1 MSPSIT
7 ADQWL
12 AAAKHRRSVYGLKDT
27 SHVSDE
33 RIQEIIS
40 NVLSFTPSSYNTQ
53 PARITLV
60 LGEKH
65 KQLWDVVIETAE
77 PILKGFGPGVWDAM
91 GPRFQ
96 AFKNA
101 YGSVLFW
108 DSGDAIKSAQQT
120 HQSAAHMFE
129 QFADHASGMA
139 QLLIWT
145 ALELEGFGANLQHM
159 AAIPPVEAAL
169 KKFLQVPEDYS
180 LKANMNFGEEAQ
192 PHPEVPT
199 KLPLSETLVVVK

>member
-101 YGSVLFW
+101 YGSVCDFMHLTVNLRLTRDDGSGLVLGQRRRHQVSPA
-108 DSGDAIKSAQQT
+108 DSSVGRS
-120 HQSAAHMFE
+120 H
-129 QFADHASGMA
+129 
-139 QLLIWT
+139 
-145 ALELEGFGANLQHM
+145 
-159 AAIPPVEAAL
+159 V
-169 KKFLQVPEDYS
+169 
-180 LKANMNFGEEAQ
+180 
-192 PHPEVPT
+192 
-199 KLPLSETLVVVK
+199 